1 MTKQSLKLKE
11 NWRHWTPEFAK
22 IFLRDGPEG
31 KTHPSRMKVLDLLE
45 GLSSV
50 LDVGCGNGVM
60 FEMIR
65 EKDLDLDYL
74 GVDVT
79 EKLLQVARELFPADA
94 HRFRHMSLYELRK
107 FPRRFDAVVCRHVLE
122 HLPDYVPAVE
132 YLYSHTRKKLILVFF
147 LPPKPLSSGHKR
159 DEKYERDFYNHTYD
173 LGAFVHYLSTELS
186 PAPSEIRIHLGQGKS
201 DPWMPWADRENVIYE
216 VIRPDQRRHLRT
228 TKRSHAGKRRRKN
241 RLDAF
246 RR

>member
-1 MTKQSLKLKE
+1 
-11 NWRHWTPEFAK
+11 
-22 IFLRDGPEG
+22 
-31 KTHPSRMKVLDLLE
+31 
-45 GLSSV
+45 LSSV

-65 EKDLDLDYL
+65 EKELDLDYL

-241 RLDAF
+241 RLDACS
-246 RR
+246 R